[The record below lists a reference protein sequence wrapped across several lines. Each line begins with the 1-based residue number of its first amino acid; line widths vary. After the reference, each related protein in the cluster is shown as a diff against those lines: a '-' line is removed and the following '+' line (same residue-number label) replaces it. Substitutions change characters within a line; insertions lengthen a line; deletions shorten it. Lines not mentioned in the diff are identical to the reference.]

1 MSKQTINL
9 GSVVDD
15 YTGDYLRQGGQKI
28 NANFDEI
35 YSELGDTSILF
46 PAGAWKSF
54 ATSGSSPDYLEP
66 AFGSQYDIDTTLGPA
81 EIRLPA
87 ATAADEGKVIKIRDI
102 YGTWAANNVLV
113 VPEGTSSINGDT
125 STESFDIT
133 YTEATFVYTSG
144 DDWKYVPGIRI
155 NTSGAASSNAGV
167 QTTTF
172 TATAGQILFS
182 IPAGYNTNAVF
193 VYRNGVMLFY
203 SETSPTLDA
212 TSDYGSQDLS
222 GNLVVLN
229 GTNIR
234 LRDSCN
240 AGDIITVQTYTETVA
255 TATSSYVRYSSK
267 LVSQIIEPSAVTTLG
282 QTIVRPAFDNTTSNN
297 QFTLQ
302 EFGATS
308 SEEFNV
314 NSTQIFLNGTLLTQ
328 AGTADLSASPFEG
341 DYQLST
347 DGSGN
352 YNTIT
357 FSSNINGDPNEL
369 LDETLRH
376 GDIITI
382 VYFNN
387 EIGSILPWTGLDSI
401 KSRGDDVWLNTET
414 VISQT
419 NRIGYSVTSE
429 AGFTPA
435 ASNVTAAPDQLSTT
449 VRTLSDMFNLI
460 YPIGTV
466 YENASNSANPGTYIG
481 LGTWRPY
488 AEGATTFGYDSSDSD
503 FNDTGSPAKV
513 GIKQG
518 SKTVTLLA
526 TNIPELSL
534 SKDVAV
540 LYNDGN
546 TGEINISGCLPSPNT
561 SGGADVASIS
571 SETVVA
577 NDKAGSPTPPVDS
590 FSILPPHIISYKWVR
605 VQ

>member
-35 YSELGDTSILF
+35 YDELGDTSILF
-46 PAGAWKSF
+46 PAGAWKSW
-54 ATSGSSPDYLEP
+54 ATTGSSPDFLEP
-66 AFGSQYDIDTTLGPA
+66 AFGSQYDIDTTLGAA

-87 ATAADEGKVIKIRDI
+87 ATSADEGKVIKIRDI
-102 YGTWAANNVLV
+102 YGTWATNSVSV
-113 VPEGTSSINGDT
+113 VPEGTSTIDGDA
-125 STESFDIT
+125 STEIFDIT
-133 YTEATFVYTSG
+133 YSEVTFVYTAG
-144 DDWKYVPGIRI
+144 DDWKYVPGVRI
-155 NTSGAASSNAGV
+155 NTTGAASSNAGV
-167 QTTTF
+167 QTSTF
-172 TATAGQILFS
+172 TATSGQILFS

-193 VYRNGVMLFY
+193 VYRNGVMLYY
-203 SETSPTLDA
+203 SESSPNLDA
-212 TSDYGSQDLS
+212 SSDYGSQDLS

-234 LRDSCN
+234 LRDPCN

-267 LVSQIIEPSAVTTLG
+267 LISQTVEPSAVTTLG
-282 QTIVRPAFDNTTSNN
+282 QTIVRPAFNDTTSNN

-302 EFGATS
+302 EFGATA

-314 NSTQIFLNGTLLTQ
+314 NSTQVFLNGTLLTQ

-341 DYQLST
+341 DYELST

-352 YNTIT
+352 FNTIT
-357 FSSNINGDPNEL
+357 FSSNVNGDPNAL
-369 LDETLRH
+369 LDEVLRH

-419 NRIGYSVTSE
+419 NRIGYSVTTE
-429 AGFTPA
+429 AGWTA
-435 ASNVTAAPDQLSTT
+435 EASNTTAAPDQLSTT
-449 VRTLSDMFNLI
+449 VRTLSDMFDLI
-460 YPIGTV
+460 YPIGTI
-466 YENASNSANPGTYIG
+466 YENASNSANPATYMG
-481 LGTWRPY
+481 LGTWRAY
-488 AEGATTFGYDSSDSD
+488 AAGAATFGYDSTDSD
-503 FNDTGSPAKV
+503 FNDTGSPAKI

-561 SGGADVASIS
+561 SGGSDVASLS
-571 SETVVA
+571 SETIVA
-577 NDKAGSPTPPVDS
+577 NDKGTSPPDPATS
-590 FSILPPHIISYKWVR
+590 FEILPPYVISYKWVR